1 VSAAGGND
9 AVREL
14 VHELRSPLAIVDGFA
29 GLLARDGE
37 TLPPEKRIE
46 YAQRIA
52 DAAAE
57 MRALLDAAAR

>member
-1 VSAAGGND
+1 MGDPDPLGD
-9 AVREL
+9 L
-14 VHELRSPLAIVDGFA
+14 VHDLRSPLAIVDGFA

-37 TLPPEKRIE
+37 TLPPEKRTE

-57 MRALLDAAAR
+57 MRALLDAAR